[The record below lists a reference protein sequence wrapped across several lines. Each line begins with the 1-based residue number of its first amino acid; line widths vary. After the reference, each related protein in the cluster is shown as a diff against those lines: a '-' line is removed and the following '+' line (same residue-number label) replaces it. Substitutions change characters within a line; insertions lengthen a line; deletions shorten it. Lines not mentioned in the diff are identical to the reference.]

1 MKKKTAWVWMVQADH
16 LSGES
21 LGSVLE
27 TLLDLGA
34 RNVHIVPTITKKN
47 RPGHIIFIDVGGS
60 ARTQKDVAQYLVSD
74 LGIYGHHR
82 IVTDHYYE
90 MTDIVD
96 IPVIVK
102 SAENETTLSV
112 KLKIIRNTEEE
123 SFPRAEHDSLVSIQR
138 EIKSTLGVRLSLREI
153 TTAVESSFPATRD
166 HVQIV
171 INGSHRQKSRKK
183 EGSHGQTH

>member
-1 MKKKTAWVWMVQADH
+1 MKKKTSSVWMVQADH

-34 RNVHIVPTITKKN
+34 LNVHISPTITKKN
-47 RPGHIIFIDVGGS
+47 RPGHIIFIDVGS
-60 ARTQKDVAQYLVSD
+60 STRTQEDIAKYLVSD

-82 IVTDHYYE
+82 ILTEHYYE

-96 IPVIVK
+96 IPVIVE
-102 SAENETTLSV
+102 SAGNSTTLSV
-112 KLKIIRNTEEE
+112 KLKIIRNSEEE

-138 EIKSTLGVRLSLREI
+138 EIQSTLGVRLSLREI
-153 TTAVESSFPATRD
+153 ATAVESSFPTTRD
-166 HVQIV
+166 HVMIV
-171 INGSHRQKSRKK
+171 INGSHRHKS
-183 EGSHGQTH
+183 